1 MGDENEEGKGG
12 FVLLDGQS
20 FIVKGTWERK
30 PLEFGYDYW
39 YQPYHNVLISTEWGA
54 PKAFRSGFNPQHV
67 ADGLYGHHLNVM
79 DWTTHELIK
88 RIDLGPDGKLPLEI
102 RFLHDPTATEA
113 TWGAP

>member
-1 MGDENEEGKGG
+1 MHTAGVVTCIDGVHAVHVSCMQLSTRCNVSVCVEGG

-20 FIVKGTWERK
+20 FIVKGNWERE

-67 ADGLYGHHLNVM
+67 ADGTKTY
-79 DWTTHELIK
+79 
-88 RIDLGPDGKLPLEI
+88 KLV
-102 RFLHDPTATEA
+102 
-113 TWGAP
+113 

>member
-1 MGDENEEGKGG
+1 M
-12 FVLLDGQS
+12 LLDGQS

-67 ADGLYGHHLNVM
+67 ADGINTYIV
-79 DWTTHELIK
+79 
-88 RIDLGPDGKLPLEI
+88 KLTQDIYIIVKMSLV
-102 RFLHDPTATEA
+102 A
-113 TWGAP
+113 

>member
-1 MGDENEEGKGG
+1 M
-12 FVLLDGQS
+12 LLDGQS

-67 ADGLYGHHLNVM
+67 ADGMNTYIHCQTYTRYIFYRQNVVGGMNTYMYLLYCLYIANG
-79 DWTTHELIK
+79 
-88 RIDLGPDGKLPLEI
+88 
-102 RFLHDPTATEA
+102 
-113 TWGAP
+113 